1 MNGEIFYWVLNMSIA
16 GTVVGGVVW
25 LLQRMLRLSKRLT
38 FVLWFVPLVRLW
50 LPFGAESKY
59 SLMGL
64 IRKVTV
70 RPVEYMEQLQSE
82 QYFTPFWA
90 EMSMMNTIGA
100 AESYFPIVY
109 KQNVY
114 RTIFGT
120 AEAIWLIVALAAV
133 LAGVAIYL
141 STAAE
146 LKSAKRIRDR
156 VYRSDKVTSPMV
168 FGVIRPRILL
178 PEIPAIGAAGE
189 LTEVS
194 GAEDEQSYVLLHE
207 QTHIRRMDNL
217 WRMIAVL
224 TCCLHW
230 FNPLIWLF
238 LKQFL
243 ADMELACDEKVI
255 SICGEEKRK
264 EYASALLDYEE
275 QKTLFASAF
284 GGAGIRVRIKEILS
298 YRRLTVISAIGFLVL
313 LAVIVITLL
322 TNAAG

>member
-16 GTVVGGVVW
+16 GTVVGTVVW
-25 LLQRMLRLSKRLT
+25 LLQRVLHLSKRLT
-38 FVLWFVPLVRLW
+38 FVLWIVPLVRLW
-50 LPFGAESKY
+50 LPFGVESKY

-70 RPVEYMEQLQSE
+70 RPVKYMEVLPPINIQ
-82 QYFTPFWA
+82 T
-90 EMSMMNTIGA
+90 SMMNTIGV

-146 LKSAKRIRDR
+146 LKSAKRIKDHI
-156 VYRSDKVTSPMV
+156 YRSDKVTSPMV

-178 PEIPAIGAAGE
+178 PEIPAVGAAGDSME
-189 LTEVS
+189 IF

-217 WRMIAVL
+217 WRVIAVL

-255 SICGEEKRK
+255 SICGEERRK

-284 GGAGIRVRIKEILS
+284 GGAGIRVRIKQILS
-298 YRRLTVISAIGFLVL
+298 YRRLTVFSTIGFLVL
-313 LAVIVITLL
+313 LAVVVITLL
-322 TNAAG
+322 TNATG